1 MHSFII
7 ETKDHVQVQAYEW
20 LPQTGP
26 LAVLQIVHGMQ
37 EHALRYDH
45 FARWLNSKN
54 IAVYAN
60 DHIGHGSS
68 AKTPEDLSHF
78 PRKDDWQRS
87 VDILHIL
94 AGKIQKDHPGIPVF
108 MLGHS
113 MGSVLVQT
121 YMMQYGQEADGFI
134 LSGVIRQPL
143 VMANLGILLVKTL
156 SALYGPVDRSKLIVA
171 IGYGPYN
178 RKFRPNR
185 TASDWLSSENS
196 IVDEYISSPLC
207 GIPLT
212 NRFYQNF
219 FYGFKYI
226 ARHSNLKKIPDGK
239 PVYILAGKLDPAGQ
253 SGKAPEKISY
263 LLTKIAR
270 SRVDLKLYPAGRH
283 EILNE
288 KNREEVYEDML
299 SWVFKII
306 KN

>member
-1 MHSFII
+1 
-7 ETKDHVQVQAYEW
+7 
-20 LPQTGP
+20 
-26 LAVLQIVHGMQ
+26 MQ
-37 EHALRYDH
+37 EHAQRYDH
-45 FARWLNSKN
+45 FARWLNAKY

-60 DHIGHGSS
+60 DHIGHGLS

-78 PRKDDWQRS
+78 PGKDDWQRS
-87 VDILHIL
+87 VNILHIL
-94 AGKIQKDHPGIPVF
+94 AEKIQKDHPGIPVF

-113 MGSVLVQT
+113 MGSVMVQT
-121 YMMQYGQEADGFI
+121 YMMQYGKEANGFI

-143 VMANLGILLVKTL
+143 VMANLGILLVKIL
-156 SALYGPVDRSKLIVA
+156 SALFGPGDRSKLIVTL
-171 IGYGPYN
+171 GYGPYN

-185 TASDWLSSENS
+185 TGSDWLCSENS

-219 FYGFKYI
+219 FHGFKYI
-226 ARHSNLKKIPDGK
+226 ARHRNLKKIPAGK

-253 SGKAPEKISY
+253 SGNAPEEISY

-270 SRVDLKLYPAGRH
+270 ANVDLKLYPAGRH

-288 KNREEVYEDML
+288 TNREEVYHDVL
-299 SWVFKII
+299 GWINACLKHRA
-306 KN
+306 

>member
-7 ETKDHVQVQAYEW
+7 ETKDHVQVQAYSW
-20 LPQTGP
+20 LPENKP
-26 LAVLQIVHGMQ
+26 LAVIQIVHGMQ
-37 EHALRYDH
+37 EHARRYDH
-45 FARWLNSKN
+45 FARWLNSKK

-60 DHIGHGSS
+60 DHIGHGLS

-78 PRKDDWQRS
+78 PQKDDWQRS
-87 VDILHIL
+87 VNILHIL
-94 AGKIQKDHPGIPVF
+94 AEKIQKDHPGIPVF
-108 MLGHS
+108 ILGHS

-121 YMMQYGQEADGFI
+121 YMMQYGQEANGFI

-156 SALYGPVDRSKLIVA
+156 SALFGPEDRSKLIVA

-178 RKFRPNR
+178 KKFKPNR
-185 TASDWLSSENS
+185 TTSDWLSSENS

-226 ARHSNLKKIPDGK
+226 ARHSNLKQIPAAT

-253 SGKAPEKISY
+253 SGKAPQKVSY

-270 SRVDLKLYPAGRH
+270 AKVDLKLYPAGRH

-288 KNREEVYEDML
+288 KNREEVYKDML